1 MALDIKKPI
10 LVFDSGVGGISVLKQ
25 LTLIMPEED
34 FIFFGD
40 SKNAPYGT
48 KAPEEVLELTLG
60 HIKHY
65 VEMGIKGACIACNT
79 ATSTSINELRRLYP
93 DLPLVGIEPA
103 IKPAA
108 EKYPGGRILVMATP
122 ITIAGKKLHENIE
135 KYSEDAEIIPLA
147 CPGLM
152 EFIEAGKIDSPE
164 LITFLDKLL
173 KPYIDDPVDAFVT
186 GCTHYPFITDKIFDV
201 LGGKAEPFDGAPGTA
216 RELKR
221 RLNNS
226 SLLRHDGNK
235 GHIFFEDSDP
245 SPEKLNLCRE
255 LYKRPVF
262 NVR

>member
-1 MALDIKKPI
+1 MTLDNKSPI

-25 LTLIMPEED
+25 LTLLMPDED

-48 KAPEEVLELTLG
+48 KKPEEVLELTLG

-65 VEMGIKGACIACNT
+65 LDVGIKGACIACNT
-79 ATSTSINELRRLYP
+79 ATSASISELRRLYP
-93 DLPLVGIEPA
+93 DLPLAGIEPA

-122 ITIAGKKLHENIE
+122 ITIAGRKLHKLMD
-135 KYSEDAEIIPLA
+135 KYSENAEIIPLA

-152 EFIEAGKIDSPE
+152 EFIEEGKIDSPE
-164 LITFLDKLL
+164 LIAFLKKLL
-173 KPYIDDPVDAFVT
+173 KPYIDNPVDAFIT

-221 RLNNS
+221 ILNKH
-226 SLLRHDGNK
+226 SLLRNDGHK
-235 GHIFFEDSDP
+235 GHINFEDSDP
-245 SPEKLNLCRE
+245 APEKIELCRE